1 LIACCSSWPPL
12 SAKLL
17 PDNKTGQARSLA
29 TVTLENLIMNKHN
42 LHYIDLNPEALP
54 AEEPSSGTILL
65 WAGFAV
71 VLVYLLAIV
80 LFSL

>member
-1 LIACCSSWPPL
+1 
-12 SAKLL
+12 
-17 PDNKTGQARSLA
+17 
-29 TVTLENLIMNKHN
+29 MNKHN